1 MRRCVRM
8 AAGDSYVIV
17 NCRFMRDMKGRIFY
31 AVLSAG
37 LMAFLGVACCRDV
50 VRVVNPRCEM
60 QVNPVGLSAAAPHLS
75 WELISGERGVEQRF
89 YRILVASSEE
99 NLDANRGDKWD
110 SGWVRSDE
118 SVYIP
123 YGGAPLRSRETCF
136 WKVRVKTGKGCSAW
150 SQPAA
155 WTMGFMDASA
165 WEARWIGLDRCFE
178 GERTEGHTRL
188 AARYFRK
195 EFDAPG
201 EVRRAVLYISGLGLY
216 EAYINGKRIGTQV
229 LAQAPTD
236 YDKTVFYN
244 VFDVTETIC
253 PGENALGVVLGN
265 GRYVSPRNPGMRHFG
280 FPKMFLQL
288 ELEYADGTCRKVV
301 SDDSWRATAAG
312 PIRANNEFDGEEYD
326 ARMEMPGWNEPGYAD
341 EAWLQAET
349 VAAPGGKLTV
359 QTNPMIEI
367 MDTVRP
373 VAIARIAP
381 GVHILDMG
389 QNMVGWLSV
398 NLKGKKGKPISMKFA
413 ELLQKD
419 GSLYLANLRTAQVTD
434 IYTPAEDGDFSW
446 QPRFVYHGF
455 RFVEVSGLDYK
466 PELSAFTG
474 HVIYDEMATTGRFET
489 SNPLVNQ
496 IHKNSYWGIRSNYRG
511 MPTDCPQRDERLGW
525 LGDRA
530 TGAYGEA
537 FIFNNAQLYNKWLQD
552 IEDSMSP
559 EGSISDVSPNY
570 WTIYA
575 DDVTWPSAFFYVT
588 DMLYRQFGDDS
599 AIRAHYPAMKR
610 WMAHM
615 EEATMKDYIMTK
627 DQYGDWCMPPESQE
641 LIHSK
646 DPARKTDGAILS
658 TTVYYDLLNKMI
670 GFARICGQDADISGY
685 ESLAAKIKAA
695 YNAKF
700 FNKETAE
707 YGNNTVTANILSLR
721 LGLVP
726 EGYEGKVF
734 SNIVKKTEEDF
745 NGHVST
751 GVLGIQHLMRGLT
764 EYGRVDMAY
773 KILTNETYPS
783 WGYMIKNGATT
794 IWELWNGDTADPA
807 MNSANH
813 VMLLGDLLIWYY
825 EDLAGIKCAPDAVG
839 FKKLVMEPVF
849 PDGLDEVSASYGS
862 VYGEIK
868 SAWTKKGG
876 DFSWDITLPGNTS
889 AIVRIPKKYN
899 VTVGNLPGVRRVSA
913 TEGYMEVEIGSG
925 SYHFGK

>member
-1 MRRCVRM
+1 MMKKTTLFSLLVP
-8 AAGDSYVIV
+8 AALLVGCHERSAV
-17 NCRFMRDMKGRIFY
+17 N
-31 AVLSAG
+31 G
-37 LMAFLGVACCRDV
+37 LTVEMLDCPLGVAAEH
-50 VRVVNPRCEM
+50 PR
-60 QVNPVGLSAAAPHLS
+60 LS
-75 WELISGERGVEQRF
+75 WRIESALPATVQTG
-89 YRILVASSEE
+89 YRILVSTDPGDLETGE
-99 NLDANRGDKWD
+99 NLIWD
-110 SGWVRSDE
+110 SGDVPSDRSVLVPYEGPELE
-118 SVYIP
+118 SRRDY
-123 YGGAPLRSRETCF
+123 Y
-136 WKVRVKTGKGCSAW
+136 WKVRVATNHGDTLW
-150 SQPAA
+150 SEPSRWSMALLDDSDWQ
-155 WTMGFMDASA
+155 
-165 WEARWIGLDRCFE
+165 ARWIGYDSCLN
-178 GERTEGHTRL
+178 RTDTLGVFSRL
-188 AARYFRK
+188 AARYLRK
-195 EFDAPG
+195 EFDAG
-201 EVRRAVLYISGLGLY
+201 RDIAQARLYISGLGLY
-216 EAYINGKRIGTQV
+216 ECYLNGCRVGEDV
-229 LAQAPTD
+229 LAPTATD
-236 YDKTVFYN
+236 YTKTVCYN
-244 VFDVTETIC
+244 VYDVTDLLDEGVNTI
-253 PGENALGVVLGN
+253 GVILGN
-265 GRYVSPRNPGMRHFG
+265 GRFFSMRTVTYTIPFTQVTIPGVRNYGY
-280 FPKMFLQL
+280 PKLLAQL
-288 ELEYADGTCRKVV
+288 EITDSEGNRTVV
-301 SDDSWRATAAG
+301 ASDESWKLTTDG
-312 PIRANNEFDGEEYD
+312 PIVANNEYDGETYD
-326 ARMEMPGWNEPGYAD
+326 ARLEMPGWSRNGYDDSSWRDARS
-341 EAWLQAET
+341 
-349 VAAPGGKLTV
+349 VAAPEGRLTA
-359 QTNPMIEI
+359 QANPNIRV
-367 MDTVRP
+367 MDTVEP
-373 VAIARIAP
+373 VSIAALNDSTWI
-381 GVHILDMG
+381 VDMG
-389 QNMVGWLSV
+389 QNMVGWLAV
-398 NLKGKKGKPISMKFA
+398 ELEGRKDRPVRLRFA
-413 ELLQKD
+413 ETLQDD
-419 GSLYLANLRTAQVTD
+419 GNLYVDNLRGAKATD
-434 IYTPAEDGDFSW
+434 LYTPAEDGTFSW
-446 QPRFVYHGF
+446 TPRFTYHGF
-455 RFVEVSGLDYK
+455 RYVEIAGAAAK
-466 PELSAFTG
+466 PDLEKLKG
-474 HVIYDEMATTGRFET
+474 EVIYDAMPTTGRFET
-489 SNPLVNQ
+489 SDSTINQ
-496 IHKNSYWGIRSNYRG
+496 VYRNAYWGLRGNYRS

-575 DDVTWPSAFFYVT
+575 DDVTWPSAFFYVA

-700 FNKETAE
+700 FNKETVE